1 MKKLVTKRN
10 VHDFLIEGED
20 KFYVDSST
28 IIAPGAKDILRN
40 KGIVIVYGE
49 REEAKTNEP
58 QKCDEVSNLDDDK
71 QDEKELKIIKI
82 ITNLLADEFNISDVD
97 EIKEVTSKVL
107 KRINE

>member
-10 VHDFLIEGED
+10 VEDFLIEGED

-49 REEAKTNEP
+49 REKVRIKEP
-58 QKCDEVSNLDDDK
+58 QRSDEDSNLDDER

-82 ITNLLADEFNISDVD
+82 ITNLLAEEFNISDVD

-107 KRINE
+107 KRISE

>member
-10 VHDFLIEGED
+10 IHDFLIEGEN
-20 KFYVDSST
+20 KFYADSST

-40 KGIVIVYGE
+40 KGIVIVYGARKE
-49 REEAKTNEP
+49 SSENET
-58 QKCDEVSNLDDDK
+58 QKCDEIDNIEDVK
-71 QDEKELKIIKI
+71 QDDKELKIIKI

-107 KRINE
+107 KRISE